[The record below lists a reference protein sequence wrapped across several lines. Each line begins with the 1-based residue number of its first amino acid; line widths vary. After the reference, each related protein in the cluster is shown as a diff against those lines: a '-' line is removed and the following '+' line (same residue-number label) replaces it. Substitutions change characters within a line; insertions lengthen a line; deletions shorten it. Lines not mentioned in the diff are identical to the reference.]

1 MTGSG
6 NSRAASTNSNVTA
19 IDTANTMEKSRLMR
33 GMSFLPQ
40 YWEIRTLEPLTSPR
54 SVAVKNAVSAFT
66 CETAACAILP

>member
-6 NSRAASTNSNVTA
+6 NSRAASTNSSVTA

-40 YWEIRTLEPLTSPR
+40 YWAISTAEPLTRPVI
-54 SVAVKNAVSAFT
+54 VAV
-66 CETAACAILP
+66 